1 MSEMHIIVGAGQAG
15 GWAAIGMR
23 QAGFAGR
30 ILLIGEEPWRPY
42 ERPPLSKTMLTA
54 PEEPPPAYFHP
65 AERYAEQG
73 IELMLG
79 IAVDGILPGERR
91 VRLRDG
97 GSLAYDK
104 LLLATGG
111 RARHLPLPGGEHALY
126 LRTLD
131 EARAIRARLREARTV
146 ICIGAGVIGLEIA
159 SSARAVGAAV
169 TVLEAAPVP
178 MGRCVSPEGASFV
191 GQLHAEAGVALRC
204 GETVQAIERIGDGYR
219 VTCGDGSHAWA
230 DLVLAGVG
238 MERNLTLARDAGLA
252 LDGGIVVDEHGA
264 TSEPGIHAAGDVA
277 AFHHPL
283 YGRRLRLESWRHA
296 QNHGIAVGRAM
307 AGDPAP
313 YDDVP
318 WFWTDQHGVNLQVAG
333 LPAEAARTIVRT
345 DGDKAFTAVHLAA
358 NGAVIGVTAANGPR
372 DIRAGTAMIRAR
384 RRPDPEQLA
393 DPAIPLQAVKGRC
406 PRSSTRWKASA
417 CARPRPIPHGG
428 TGGRI

>member
-15 GWAAIGMR
+15 GWAAMGMR
-23 QAGFAGR
+23 QAGFTGR
-30 ILLIGEEPWRPY
+30 ILLIGEEYWRPY
-42 ERPPLSKTMLTA
+42 ERPPLSKAVLTA

-79 IAVDGILPGERR
+79 TAAEGILTAEHR

-97 GSLAYDK
+97 GTLAYDK

-111 RARHLPLPGGEHALY
+111 RARHLPVHGGEHALY

-159 SSARAVGAAV
+159 SSARALGAEV
-169 TVLEAAPVP
+169 TVLEALPTP
-178 MGRCVSPEGASFV
+178 MGRCVSPEGARFV
-191 GQLHAEAGVALRC
+191 GRLHADAGVTVRC
-204 GETVQAIERIGDGYR
+204 GEIVQAIERDGGGFR
-219 VTCGDGSHAWA
+219 VTCRDGIEEKA

-238 MERNLTLARDAGLA
+238 MERNLMLARDAGLV
-252 LDGGIVVDEHGA
+252 LEGGIVVDEHGA
-264 TSEPGIHAAGDVA
+264 TSEPGVYAAGDVA
-277 AFHHPL
+277 AFQHPL

-296 QNHGIAVGRAM
+296 QNHGLSVGRAM

-345 DGDKAFTAVHLAA
+345 DEGKSFVAVHLAKD
-358 NGAVIGVTAANGPR
+358 GTMVGVTAANGPR
-372 DIRAGTAMIRAR
+372 HIRAGTAMIRAG
-384 RRPDPEQLA
+384 RRPDPAQLA
-393 DPAIPLQAVKGRC
+393 DPAIPLQSVQ
-406 PRSSTRWKASA
+406 
-417 CARPRPIPHGG
+417 
-428 TGGRI
+428 